1 VSETVADEL
10 AEQVVDAINDLSGAH
25 ADHRAAHA
33 RGTLCAGRFTATPD
47 AARLTRAAHMQGDPV
62 RATVR
67 FSNGGGDPGVPDYAT
82 EGRGMAVKLYL
93 ADGGR
98 TDMVALS
105 LPVFFAR
112 TPEDFLDFTRA
123 RKPDPET
130 GQPDAQRIGAWFA
143 AHPEAGPAIQAA
155 LTAPPPA
162 SYATCVYSGIHS
174 FRWVDAAGEGR
185 FVRFRW
191 EPEAGVESLSA
202 DDARALGATYL
213 QEEIQAR
220 VAASGAA
227 FELVVT
233 LAEPEDP
240 IDDPTA
246 AWPAER
252 EQAVV
257 GRLELTGPEEERE
270 RDGDVLVFDPT
281 RVVDG
286 IELSDDP
293 ILRFRRRAYAVSVER
308 RSGMKLS
315 A

>member
-1 VSETVADEL
+1 LVPDVL
-10 AEQVVDAINDLSGAH
+10 AEQVVDAINDVSGVH
-25 ADHRAAHA
+25 PGHRAAHA

-47 AARLTRAAHMQGDPV
+47 APRLTRAAHMQGDPV

-93 ADGGR
+93 ADGAR

-112 TPEDFLDFTRA
+112 TPEDFLEFTLA
-123 RKPDPET
+123 RKPDRET
-130 GQPDAQRIGAWFA
+130 GQPDPERIGAWFS

-155 LTAPPPA
+155 VTTPPPA
-162 SYATCVYSGIHS
+162 SYATCAYNGIHS
-174 FRWVDAAGEGR
+174 FRWVNAADEGR
-185 FVRFRW
+185 FVRLRW
-191 EPEAGVESLSA
+191 EPEAGVQSMSP
-202 DDARALGATYL
+202 DDARARGAAYL
-213 QEEIQAR
+213 QEEIEER
-220 VAASGAA
+220 VAAGGAA
-227 FELVVT
+227 FGLVVT
-233 LAEPEDP
+233 LAEPDDP

-252 EQAVV
+252 EQVVV

-308 RSGMKLS
+308 RSGLKLS